1 MSKSSQIPL
10 PIRLEDYATWR
21 NWISRPETKAL
32 EEWLAS
38 GESGPGSAYLW
49 GSSGTGKS
57 HLLQACC
64 ELVGQQARYVPL
76 ADLQRYPPDQVL
88 AGAEGAKLI
97 ALDDID
103 SIEQDLAWQESLFGL
118 YNQCQESDACLLVA
132 ATQPPQ
138 QLVNMLADLRSRLSS
153 LPVFQLPRVTE
164 THLAELLR
172 LRATAAGMNLSEEVV
187 TYCVMRLPRE
197 ASAAV
202 AFIEQLDQL
211 SLAQSRAVTIPFIRD
226 TGLLTREVGG

>member
-1 MSKSSQIPL
+1 MLQERVGPAA
-10 PIRLEDYATWR
+10 PICGAFPGRVKATFCKPVA
-21 NWISRPETKAL
+21 S
-32 EEWLAS
+32 WLARRR
-38 GESGPGSAYLW
+38 G
-49 GSSGTGKS
+49 
-57 HLLQACC
+57 
-64 ELVGQQARYVPL
+64 YVPL
-76 ADLQRYPPDQVL
+76 SDLQRYPPDQVL